1 MAEKSFCHSSLH
13 DVAFEANPICGI
25 DDLQKL
31 FTMVKVAYA
40 MLVITLL
47 LMMWASVARMHELPV
62 QYPPCFFNPLCTCSK
77 AIPDLGIVACY
88 NVPMPR
94 IPQPIN
100 SSKVFMLQ
108 LENNGLRFLQ
118 PQYLMN
124 TGLYKLQI
132 KHNPL
137 ADIPEEAFLGLERSL
152 WELDLSYNQLA
163 SVPSK
168 SFRHL
173 QKLRLLELTGNKIS
187 RIVPENWRGLENS
200 LQTLRLGRNAIE
212 KLPADAFVGLTYLE
226 ILDLRENSLKEI
238 DPSVFRDGMAHLTHL
253 YLNDNQLTYVPYAQ
267 LSLLKRMK
275 VLDLSYNRISK
286 MLQTQQ
292 EPEIRGIQMSLDVL
306 QLDYNQIENLASGDF
321 QHFFKVNRTY
331 LRGNPLMIIEEGTFR
346 NSRIRELY
354 LSDCDLLEI
363 NSANLAGLELSLELL
378 DVSGNNITMLPNGL
392 FQEFDFLRTLVFREN
407 RIGTFLPTEVFNGF
421 QYSLYNL
428 DLSGKQNS
436 MISLQ
441 DLRQMR
447 NLRSLSISRMPQATL
462 SPNDF
467 LEFGMDIK
475 ELRIVNSNLNT
486 IKGHAFMHVRGI
498 KYLDFSENSI
508 STIDDEAFSEVGH
521 SLLTLRMSHG
531 LSSTISEIP
540 NRPFKSLTNLQH
552 LDFSN
557 NKIRSLPATSFH
569 FLKRIKRIEF
579 QDNEIDN
586 IPKGTFQGDI
596 HSTMEEINFAF
607 NQVKNL
613 QTHTF
618 VDLSALM
625 AINLEDNVIEK
636 IERRTFMNMNRLKY
650 INLRGNKIK
659 DITDE
664 AFQNLPDLEFLDLA
678 YNNLNEFDFASFDQV
693 GTLSSFKVNVSH
705 NEISRLWVNNTVFTS
720 PFVVGGN
727 VQSNIKVLDLSYNNI
742 SEITK
747 YYFKPVEYSLTHLY
761 LSNNKL
767 KNITQD
773 IFDNMPHLQWLD
785 MRHNVLTEPDFNC
798 FKNTKNL
805 QVLLFSW
812 NEITDIPAETL
823 RPLKKLRIVD
833 LSHNKLRTLPDNMFT
848 DSNVESLDLSHNQF
862 TRLPVKSMSV
872 ISTAS
877 LANLDMSWNILSGI
891 HSADTIFRLRGLVWL
906 DLSYNR
912 LVRLDDGVFSDLSY
926 LAHLDLSH
934 NKQLILESR
943 GRTFYGLEDT
953 LLYLGLSNISLL
965 SVPELPLRRLQA
977 LYLAHNELA
986 SIPPEMSSNLTSL
999 HYLDL
1004 SFNDLT
1010 VVPLITHTLP
1020 ELKIFNLADNPI
1032 TAITNTSFLGIA
1044 DSLEELD
1051 IRRLTL
1057 SVFEA
1062 GALCKATKLRKLHI
1076 TAYNGIK
1083 NFNFPNILEYNH
1095 GLKHLLIDVQNDTN
1109 LEKEMRGKLPSKLYN
1124 ITLTGKALQNIH
1136 SDILHGMRNPHLHFG
1151 LYNTSVAI
1159 VPREIFRNAQRVRN
1173 ITMEIRDS
1181 DTRTLHNPSSTY
1193 KPGVPGERFLMKLR
1207 LAGNHLNCDCD
1218 IGWIEI
1224 WQRKQRQ
1231 YQEDRCISYD
1241 EFQNFEQEDGDEF
1254 SCWDNGWDDDLRET
1268 FCLNKNNVSLSN
1280 SLKTELECGWG
1291 AASRTIELNTVVF
1304 LVFSVVLAVVY

>member
-1 MAEKSFCHSSLH
+1 
-13 DVAFEANPICGI
+13 
-25 DDLQKL
+25 
-31 FTMVKVAYA
+31 
-40 MLVITLL
+40 MLIITLL
-47 LMMWASVARMHELPV
+47 LMLWASVARMHELPV

-118 PQYLMN
+118 PQYLIN

-137 ADIPEEAFLGLERSL
+137 ADIPDEAFLGLERSL

-187 RIVPENWRGLENS
+187 RIAPENWRGLENS

-212 KLPADAFVGLTYLE
+212 KLPADAFAGLTYLE

-253 YLNDNQLTYVPYAQ
+253 YLNDNQLTHVPYAQ

-286 MLQTQQ
+286 MLQTQR
-292 EPEIRGIQMSLDVL
+292 EPEIKGIQMSLDVL
-306 QLDYNQIENLASGDF
+306 QLDYNQIEMLTS
-321 QHFFKVNRTY
+321 
-331 LRGNPLMIIEEGTFR
+331 GTFR
-346 NSRIRELY
+346 DSRIRELY

-363 NSANLAGLELSLELL
+363 NSANFAGLESTLELL
-378 DVSGNNITMLPNGL
+378 DVSGNNITTLPNRL
-392 FQEFDFLRTLVFREN
+392 FQEFDFLRTLIFREN
-407 RIGTFLPTEVFNGF
+407 RIDTFSPAEVFNGF

-428 DLSGKQNS
+428 DLSGKQNG

-447 NLRSLSISRMPQATL
+447 NLRFLSISRMPQATL

-475 ELRIVNSNLNT
+475 ELRIIHSNLNT
-486 IKGHAFMHVRGI
+486 IKSHTFMHVRGI

-569 FLKRIKRIEF
+569 FLKRIKRIEL

-596 HSTMEEINFAF
+596 HSTLEEVNFAF

-625 AINLEDNVIEK
+625 TINLEDNAIEK
-636 IERRTFMNMNRLKY
+636 IERRAFMNMNRLKY
-650 INLRGNKIK
+650 INLRGNKIR

-705 NEISRLWVNNTVFTS
+705 NEISRLWINSTTFT
-720 PFVVGGN
+720 PPTAIGGN

-742 SEITK
+742 SDIMK

-761 LSNNKL
+761 LSNNQL
-767 KNITQD
+767 RNITQG
-773 IFDNMPHLQWLD
+773 IFGNMPHLQWLD
-785 MRHNVLTEPDFNC
+785 LRHNDLFEVDFDC

-805 QVLLFSW
+805 QVLRLSW
-812 NEITDIPAETL
+812 NEITDIPAEAL
-823 RPLKKLRIVD
+823 KPLKKLRIVD
-833 LSHNKLRTLPDNMFT
+833 LSHNKLRSLPDNMFT
-848 DSNVESLDLSHNQF
+848 DSNIESLDLSHNQF
-862 TRLPVKSMSV
+862 TRIPIKSMSLN
-872 ISTAS
+872 SAAS

-891 HSADTIFRLRGLVWL
+891 HNTDTIFRLRGLVWL

-912 LVRLDDGVFSDLSY
+912 LVRLDDGVFSDLPY

-934 NKQLILESR
+934 NKQLILETR

-953 LLYLGLSNISLL
+953 LLYLSLSNISLL
-965 SVPELPLRRLQA
+965 SVPELPLRRLQT

-986 SIPPEMSSNLTSL
+986 SIPAEMSSNLTYL

-1010 VVPLITHTLP
+1010 VVPLITHSLP
-1020 ELKIFNLADNPI
+1020 ELKTFNLADNPI
-1032 TAITNTSFLGIA
+1032 TAITNTSFLGVA

-1057 SVFEA
+1057 SIFET

-1083 NFNFPNILEYNH
+1083 NFNFPTILEYNH

-1109 LEKEMRGKLPSKLYN
+1109 LEKEMRGKLPYKLYN
-1124 ITLTGKALQNIH
+1124 ITLTGRNLKNIH
-1136 SDILHGMRNPHLHFG
+1136 PEILRGMRNPHLHFG
-1151 LYNTSVAI
+1151 LYNTSVAT
-1159 VPREIFRNAQRVRN
+1159 VPQETFSNAQRVRN
-1173 ITMEIRDS
+1173 ITVEIHDS
-1181 DTRTLHNPSSTY
+1181 DTRTLHNPSSGY

-1207 LAGNHLNCDCD
+1207 LADSYLNCDCD
-1218 IGWIEI
+1218 VGWIEV
-1224 WQRKQRQ
+1224 WQRKHRQ
-1231 YQEDRCISYD
+1231 YQEDRCTSYD
-1241 EFQNFEQEDGDEF
+1241 KSKNMEHEEDDEF
-1254 SCWDNGWDDDLRET
+1254 NCWDNGWDDDLRET
-1268 FCLNKNNVSLSN
+1268 FCMNKNNVSLSN
-1280 SLKTELECGWG
+1280 MLKTELECGWG
-1291 AASRTIELNTVVF
+1291 AASHIILSNTLTLLVLSILVVII
-1304 LVFSVVLAVVY
+1304 Y